1 MNMSKEIS
9 LVSASPVES
18 NILLKFYYI
27 LGFLDRKKEELFD
40 HIKVLKQALNVRKL
54 KNGNDRKAVRLIS
67 KIESV
72 IENQMTIIGNHFK
85 MNKYDNLVDSNFHFH
100 LTVKSYFEDF
110 LELKSEINL
119 LQHEFRQIK
128 V

>member
-67 KIESV
+67 K
-72 IENQMTIIGNHFK
+72 HF
-85 MNKYDNLVDSNFHFH
+85 
-100 LTVKSYFEDF
+100 SYFFVFQFF
-110 LELKSEINL
+110 LNEPSHLSNHSNQNYSFHTRSYDALMRLTIQCSNP
-119 LQHEFRQIK
+119 
-128 V
+128 